1 MGKSSINGPSAI
13 TMLNSCNCK
22 AKYTRRE
29 VPKKPK
35 IHSTST
41 PFLKQFPTHQETSSL
56 QIPKL
61 SILNQPKLS
70 ILGWLSGVF
79 MLFKRKEPPKLLK
92 QDQPWTPKRIQCVRT
107 EEVAQGHR
115 FCTITI
121 AIGCEKT
128 KTTTTY
134 IVLLLFPIFFM
145 DTHLQLETLVSLP
158 KIEGLRNLREFELW
172 KQTCGSLIAGDYSRS
187 VTMALSK
194 NRIASK
200 SWGSS

>member
-13 TMLNSCNCK
+13 TMLNYCNYK
-22 AKYTRRE
+22 ANYTRRE

-41 PFLKQFPTHQETSSL
+41 PFLKQFPPHQETPSL
-56 QIPKL
+56 QIAEV
-61 SILNQPKLS
+61 SILNQPNLS

-92 QDQPWTPKRIQCVRT
+92 QDQPWTPKRTQCVRT

-121 AIGCEKT
+121 AIGCEKIE
-128 KTTTTY
+128 TTTTY
-134 IVLLLFPIFFM
+134 IVLLLFPYFSWIPISSWKLWFLFRR
-145 DTHLQLETLVSLP
+145 LKVLEIWESLNFESKLVVPWLLETTRDP
-158 KIEGLRNLREFELW
+158 
-172 KQTCGSLIAGDYSRS
+172 
-187 VTMALSK
+187 
-194 NRIASK
+194 
-200 SWGSS
+200 